1 MAKRLTQEQK
11 RERFLRDIINK
22 MFEIAGY
29 DISYEDIKDRK
40 DGWYTDWTMTV
51 EQNEEWKKWGDE
63 EIRTV
68 FKYPK
73 KVAQLEMGMIS
84 LNFGLKFSDFT
95 YSQEV

>member
-11 RERFLRDIINK
+11 NQRFLKDIINK

-29 DISYEDIKDRK
+29 DVSYEDIKDRK
-40 DGWYTDWTMTV
+40 DDWYTDWTMTAQ
-51 EQNEEWKKWGDE
+51 QNEEWKKWGE
-63 EIRTV
+63 KEIMKV

-73 KVAQLEMGMIS
+73 KVAELEMGMIS

-95 YSQEV
+95 YSEQV